1 MDDYLTTSDIAKIL
15 KVNLMTVR
23 RWINSGKLPAID
35 LGRGYRVTKAS
46 FERFL
51 DERQVGKRKE

>member
-1 MDDYLTTSDIAKIL
+1 MDDYLTTSDIARLL
-15 KVNLMTVR
+15 KVNHMTVR

-35 LGRGYRVTKAS
+35 LGRGFRVSKAA
-46 FERFL
+46 FEKFL

>member
-1 MDDYLTTSDIAKIL
+1 MDDYLTTGDIAKVL

-35 LGRGYRVTKAS
+35 LGKGYRVSKAN
-46 FERFL
+46 FEKFL
-51 DERQVGKRKE
+51 DERQVRKRKE